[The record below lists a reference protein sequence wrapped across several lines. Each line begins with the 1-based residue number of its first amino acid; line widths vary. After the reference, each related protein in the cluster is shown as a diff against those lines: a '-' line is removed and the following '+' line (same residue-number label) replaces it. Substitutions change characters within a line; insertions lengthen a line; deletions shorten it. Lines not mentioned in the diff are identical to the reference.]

1 MLHGL
6 LRGRPLLYP
15 CQQYL
20 CEPEKLGACLFDPSH
35 FGLRLIVSFYRAMQ
49 SFAEGSSC
57 WSYDDTVQSFLEARK
72 VRFEHIDDAM
82 LRDASEVAAYH
93 KPCIDRTLCYQGRQN
108 DQVIQLHATHH
119 YRGDSASCMIFV
131 GQEEAFR
138 HHSCPTY
145 DLHKHDGAGKHITE
159 ASLVPE
165 SDHVF
170 GCGVCKCTA
179 NATITLVQDGIAKVT
194 ELQDATPR
202 QVLHH
207 EVLHLHIFMDD
218 ADFVGD
224 YRPPSLVNRF
234 LGTESDVDT
243 DLEQPPEAGMRC
255 ASERNPCRAYGR
267 IMLTV

>member
-15 CQQYL
+15 CQQHL

-145 DLHKHDGAGKHITE
+145 DLHKHDGAGKR
-159 ASLVPE
+159 V
-165 SDHVF
+165 
-170 GCGVCKCTA
+170 
-179 NATITLVQDGIAKVT
+179 
-194 ELQDATPR
+194 LQGARAAAARRDPPPHFSGPSTTWRSTPR
-202 QVLHH
+202 RIGSGRGV
-207 EVLHLHIFMDD
+207 VSISST
-218 ADFVGD
+218 A
-224 YRPPSLVNRF
+224 RPSRCPTRRRTRPRTPSMGSR
-234 LGTESDVDT
+234 SR
-243 DLEQPPEAGMRC
+243 AA
-255 ASERNPCRAYGR
+255 ASPWPGSSS
-267 IMLTV
+267 